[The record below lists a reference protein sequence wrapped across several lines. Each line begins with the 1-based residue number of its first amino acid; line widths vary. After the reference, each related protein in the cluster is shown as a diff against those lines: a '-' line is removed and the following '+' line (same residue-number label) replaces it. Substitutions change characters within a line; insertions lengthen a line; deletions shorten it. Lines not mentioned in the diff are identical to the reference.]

1 MANEY
6 YEAASSVDPL
16 GNYVPGGGDQPAQIS
31 DTAPTSLDQK
41 VLNADAA
48 TPGANKYKSASFCYP
63 QDLMDPK
70 AGNVNHVRFYIN
82 VQSDSKA
89 ETEALGGIADIQ
101 PDRSTMN
108 SIVGKTFSN
117 DGFQKGYATV
127 KGIEGALGGL
137 LAGGILGGNVK
148 GALGGAAGGAV
159 LGGGKAIATTTVLDN
174 FAGIKFGQPSKRL
187 AGFIA
192 LYMPNQLSTRYS
204 MSWQDEEM
212 DLAVAVATNPEI
224 AKQVEAVKA
233 AASKGNLKD
242 AASVAGQGL
251 GSIGANII
259 LKSNA
264 SLSAASRTAA
274 NPRKE
279 QVFKGV
285 DYRRFTF
292 EYQFAPRNP
301 SEAQTALEIIK
312 QFKYH
317 MHPEFKD
324 SSNFIY
330 IYPSEFDIEY
340 CFGEGANQKLHKISS
355 CVLTE
360 MNINYS
366 PNGVFSTF
374 PDGTPTQ
381 INIQMSFTE
390 LELLTKERIMKGE
403 M

>member
-1 MANEY
+1 MPNEFY
-6 YEAASSVDPL
+6 QASSSV
-16 GNYVPGGGDQPAQIS
+16 NSIGDYLQEQRQQIS
-31 DTAPTSLDQK
+31 DTASTSLDKK
-41 VLNADAA
+41 VLNADQAGA
-48 TPGANKYKSASFCYP
+48 GANKYKTPSFCYP
-63 QDLMDPK
+63 QDLLDPK
-70 AGNVNHVRFYIN
+70 AGNINHVRFYIN
-82 VQSDSKA
+82 IQSDSKA
-89 ETEALGGIADIQ
+89 ETTAMGGEAAIQ

-108 SIVGKTFSN
+108 SVVGKTFSN
-117 DGFQKGYATV
+117 DAFKKGYSTV

-148 GALGGAAGGAV
+148 GALGGAAAGGL
-159 LGGGKAIATTTVLDN
+159 LGGGKAIATTTVLDE

-204 MSWQDEEM
+204 MQWQEEEM
-212 DLAVAVATNPEI
+212 DLAAAVATNPEI
-224 AKQVEAVKA
+224 AKQVEAVKEA
-233 AASKGNLKD
+233 AGKGNVGE
-242 AASVAGQGL
+242 AAKIAGGGL

-259 LKSNA
+259 LKNSP
-264 SLSAASRTAA
+264 SLSALSRSAA

-285 DYRRFTF
+285 DYRRFQF
-292 EYQFAPRNP
+292 EYSFAPRNP
-301 SEAQTALEIIK
+301 TEAATALEIIK

-324 SSNFIY
+324 ASNFIY

-340 CFGEGANQKLHKISS
+340 CFGEGQNQKIHKISS

-360 MNINYS
+360 LNVNYS

-390 LELLTKERIMKGE
+390 LELLTKERILKGD

>member
-1 MANEY
+1 MANEFY
-6 YEAASSVDPL
+6 KASSSVNSIGEYL
-16 GNYVPGGGDQPAQIS
+16 QEQRQQIS
-31 DTAPTSLDQK
+31 DTARTSLDKK
-41 VLNADAA
+41 VLNADTAA
-48 TPGANKYKSASFCYP
+48 TGANKYKTPSFAYP
-63 QDLMDPK
+63 MDLLDPK

-82 VQSDSKA
+82 IQSDSKA
-89 ETEALGGIADIQ
+89 ETTAMGGEAAIQ

-108 SIVGKTFSN
+108 SIVGKTFSS
-117 DGFQKGYATV
+117 DSFKKTYSTV

-148 GALGGAAGGAV
+148 GALGGAAAGGL
-159 LGGGKAIATTTVLDN
+159 LGGGKAIATTTVLDE

-192 LYMPNQLSTRYS
+192 LYMPNQLATRYS
-204 MSWQDEEM
+204 MQWQEEEM
-212 DLAVAVATNPEI
+212 DLAVSAATNPEV
-224 AKQVEAVKA
+224 AKQIEAVMKSA
-233 AASKGNLKD
+233 NKGNVKEALNT
-242 AASVAGQGL
+242 A
-251 GSIGANII
+251 GSIGASI
-259 LKSNA
+259 LLKNNA
-264 SLSAASRTAA
+264 SLSAASRAAA

-285 DYRRFTF
+285 DYRRFQF

-301 SEAQTALEIIK
+301 EEAQTALEIIK

-324 SSNFIY
+324 ASNFIY

-340 CFGEGANQKLHKISS
+340 CFGEGQNQKIHKISS

-360 MNINYS
+360 LNVNYS

-390 LELLTKERIMKGE
+390 LELLTKERILKGD

>member
-1 MANEY
+1 MANEFY
-6 YEAASSVDPL
+6 QASTSV
-16 GNYVPGGGDQPAQIS
+16 NAVGDYIENPQQAQIS

-41 VLNADAA
+41 VLNADAHGA
-48 TPGANKYKSASFCYP
+48 GANKYKAATFCYP
-63 QDLMDPK
+63 QDLLDPK

-82 VQSDSKA
+82 IQSDSKA
-89 ETEALGGIADIQ
+89 ENTGLGGFADIQ

-108 SIVGKTFSN
+108 SIVGKTFDN
-117 DGFQKGYATV
+117 DSFQKGYATV

-137 LAGGILGGNVK
+137 LAGGLLGGNAK
-148 GALGGAAGGAV
+148 GALSGAAVGGI

-204 MSWQDEEM
+204 MQWQEEEM
-212 DLAVAVATNPEI
+212 DLAMSVATNPEI
-224 AKQVEAVKA
+224 AKQVEAVKE

-242 AASVAGQGL
+242 AAVASTSGL
-251 GSIGANII
+251 GSIGANIL
-259 LKSNA
+259 LKNSA
-264 SLSAASRTAA
+264 TLSAASRMAA

-301 SEAQTALEIIK
+301 TEAQTALEIIK

-324 SSNFIY
+324 ASNFIY

-340 CFGEGANQKLHKISS
+340 CFGEGQNQKIHRISS

-360 MNINYS
+360 LNVNYS

-390 LELLTKERIMKGE
+390 LELLTKDRIMKGE

>member
-1 MANEY
+1 MANDY
-6 YEAASSVDPL
+6 YQASSTVNSIGEYEQKL
-16 GNYVPGGGDQPAQIS
+16 QQIS
-31 DTAPTSLDQK
+31 DTAKDATDPK
-41 VLNADAA
+41 VLNSDSY
-48 TPGANKYKSASFCYP
+48 GGNKYKAASFCYP
-63 QDLMDPK
+63 ADLLDPT

-82 VQSDSKA
+82 IQSDSKA
-89 ETEALGGIADIQ
+89 ETASMGGIASIQ

-108 SIVGKTFSN
+108 SIVGKTFN
-117 DGFQKGYATV
+117 NEKFQNTYAGV
-127 KGIEGALGGL
+127 KAAEGTLGGL
-137 LAGGILGGNVK
+137 VAGGLLGGDFKGALSGALAGG
-148 GALGGAAGGAV
+148 ALN
-159 LGGGKAIATTTVLDN
+159 GGKAVATTKVLDG
-174 FAGIKFGQPSKRL
+174 FAGIQFGKPSKRL

-192 LYMPNQLSTRYS
+192 LNMPNQLSTRYS
-204 MSWQDEEM
+204 MQWQDEEM
-212 DLAVAVATNPEI
+212 DLAVSVATNPEL
-224 AKQVEAVKA
+224 AKQIEAVKA
-233 AASKGNLKD
+233 AASKGNVKD
-242 AASVAGQGL
+242 AAAASANGL
-251 GSIGANII
+251 GSIGANIL
-259 LKSNA
+259 LKNNS

-301 SEAQTALEIIK
+301 TESQNALNIIR

-324 SSNFIY
+324 ASNFIY

-381 INIQMSFTE
+381 INIQMSFVE
-390 LELLTKERIMKGE
+390 LELLTKDRILKGD

>member
-1 MANEY
+1 MANDSFLTKS
-6 YEAASSVDPL
+6 AVNAL
-16 GNYVPGGGDQPAQIS
+16 GEYVPDAQKIS
-31 DTAPTSLDQK
+31 DVAKDATNQK
-41 VLNADAA
+41 VLNADAY
-48 TPGANKYKSASFCYP
+48 GGNKYKTATFCYP
-63 QDLMDPK
+63 SDLLNPS

-82 VQSDSKA
+82 IQSDSKA
-89 ETEALGGIADIQ
+89 ETEAMGGEAITQ
-101 PDRSTMN
+101 PDKSTMN
-108 SIVGKTFSN
+108 SMVGKLIDQEQF
-117 DGFQKGYATV
+117 KKAHATTSAV
-127 KGIEGALGGL
+127 QGALGGL
-137 LAGGILGGNVK
+137 LGGGILGGDIKSAAK
-148 GALGGAAGGAV
+148 GAGAGA
-159 LGGGKAIATTTVLDN
+159 LLNGGKSIATTTVLEDW
-174 FAGIKFGQPSKRL
+174 AGIKFGRPSKRL

-204 MSWQDEEM
+204 MQWQDEEM
-212 DLAVAVATNPEI
+212 DMAVSVATNPEL
-224 AKQVEAVKA
+224 AQQMEAVQK
-233 AASKGNLKD
+233 SLGKGNVKD
-242 AASVAGQGL
+242 AAAAAKDGAGSTI
-251 GSIGANII
+251 GSTI
-259 LKSNA
+259 LQKNA
-264 SLSAASRTAA
+264 SLSAASRMAA

-285 DYRRFTF
+285 EYRRFTF
-292 EYQFAPRNP
+292 EYQFAPRDEI
-301 SEAQTALEIIK
+301 EAKAALNIIK

-324 SSNFIY
+324 ASNFIY

-381 INIQMSFTE
+381 INIQMSFVE
-390 LELLTKERIMKGE
+390 LELLTKERIMEGD